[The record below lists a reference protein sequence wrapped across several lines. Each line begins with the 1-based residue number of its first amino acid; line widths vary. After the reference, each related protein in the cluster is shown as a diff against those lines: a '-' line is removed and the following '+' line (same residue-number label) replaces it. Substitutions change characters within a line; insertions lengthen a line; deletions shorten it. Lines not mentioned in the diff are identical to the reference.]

1 LSPDTPPERER
12 SGASADGIADDR
24 DPSAAEDGP
33 NPPSEPRGSRKG
45 RQRRA
50 PQRGAPS
57 RRALRRRAVEFL
69 YEAAQRSLD
78 PVTLLAERV
87 GSTEVDPV
95 GDYTISL
102 VEGVTAHLERIDELL
117 SEHSQGW
124 TLERM
129 PPVDLAVLRVGIY
142 ELLWSSDVPDPVAID
157 EAVGLAREL
166 STDDSPRFVNGVLGR
181 IGTIADR
188 LRAVL

>member
-1 LSPDTPPERER
+1 MSDST
-12 SGASADGIADDR
+12 SA
-24 DPSAAEDGP
+24 
-33 NPPSEPRGSRKG
+33 PR
-45 RQRRA
+45 
-50 PQRGAPS
+50 RGGQPG
-57 RRALRRRAVEFL
+57 RRALRRRAVEIL

-78 PVTLLAERV
+78 PVTLLADRV
-87 GSTEVDPV
+87 GSTDADPV

-102 VEGVTAHLERIDELL
+102 VEGVTAHRERIDELL
-117 SEHSQGW
+117 AEHAHGW
-124 TLERM
+124 SLERM

-142 ELLWSSDVPDPVAID
+142 ELLWAADVPDPVAID

-188 LRAVL
+188 IRAVL